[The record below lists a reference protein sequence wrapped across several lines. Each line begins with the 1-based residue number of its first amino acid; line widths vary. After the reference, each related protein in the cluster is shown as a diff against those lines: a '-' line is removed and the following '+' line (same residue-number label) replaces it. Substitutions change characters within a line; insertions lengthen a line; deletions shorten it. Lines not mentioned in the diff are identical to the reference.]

1 MYVCINKVKNVKKEP
16 TYLYKRNV
24 MGLTQL
30 ERKTL
35 KIRELCN

>member
-1 MYVCINKVKNVKKEP
+1 MCLNKVRNIKKEP
-16 TYLYKRNV
+16 TYLYKRNM

-35 KIRELCN
+35 KIIELCN